1 MKSIFITIALV
12 IGSLFAFTAT
22 PKCFIPEGGI
32 AIGGKGG
39 DVKGL
44 SGGGVGISG
53 KGGDVT
59 TT

>member
-1 MKSIFITIALV
+1 MKSIFITIA

-22 PKCFIPEGGI
+22 PKCFIPQGGI

-44 SGGGVGISG
+44 SGGGVGILG
-53 KGGDVT
+53 KGGDIT
-59 TT
+59 TA